1 MKMKSIKWMAAILLM
16 GGLLWVG
23 CQNAGTTDQQEE
35 ATEETTEEATET
47 TEAAEDAA
55 TMPADT
61 TAQLAEGDTTNVQTP
76 NNEEQEQ

>member
-1 MKMKSIKWMAAILLM
+1 MKMKSIKWMAAVLLM

-23 CQNAGTTDQQEE
+23 CQNSGTTEQQEE
-35 ATEETTEEATET
+35 ATEEAAET
-47 TEAAEDAA
+47 TEATEATEDAE

-61 TAQLAEGDTTNVQTP
+61 AAQLAEGDTTNVQTP